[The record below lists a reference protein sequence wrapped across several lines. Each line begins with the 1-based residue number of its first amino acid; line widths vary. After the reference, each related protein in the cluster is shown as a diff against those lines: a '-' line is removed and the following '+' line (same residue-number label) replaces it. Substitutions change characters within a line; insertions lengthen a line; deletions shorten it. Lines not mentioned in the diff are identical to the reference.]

1 MWAKKTKHYC
11 MNDELLEVKAL
22 QQNFPAHHCIVKEL
36 KNERMHL
43 QQCNIIHV
51 FHVPRYP
58 HSVIDTNRTTYAL
71 RWRQLHRHEA
81 QKLLC
86 AFKRRTRHYLLHVP
100 TSMLLADSTAT
111 GITFLMFYYKTTWQ
125 NNTLYVKIHT
135 HNMRWWCL
143 WVYKVHS

>member
-1 MWAKKTKHYC
+1 MQPITLACEQNKTKHCC

-22 QQNFPAHHCIVKEL
+22 QQTCGKLMNFTAHHCIVKEL

-43 QQCNIIHV
+43 QRCNIIHV

-71 RWRQLHRHEA
+71 RSRQLHRHEA

-86 AFKRRTRHYLLHVP
+86 ALKRRTRHYLLHVP
-100 TSMLLADSTAT
+100 TSRLLADSTAT
-111 GITFLMFYYKTTWQ
+111 G
-125 NNTLYVKIHT
+125 
-135 HNMRWWCL
+135 
-143 WVYKVHS
+143 